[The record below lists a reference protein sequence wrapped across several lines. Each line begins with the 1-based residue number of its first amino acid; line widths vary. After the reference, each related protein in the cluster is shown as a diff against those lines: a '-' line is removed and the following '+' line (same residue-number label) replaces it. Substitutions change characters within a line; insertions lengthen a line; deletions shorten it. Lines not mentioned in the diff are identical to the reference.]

1 MKPIKLHMEFIGPY
15 KNETIDFRDL
25 NDSLFLISGRTGSGK
40 SMIFDAITYAL
51 FATASTESRG
61 GESLRSQFASDDEL
75 SKVHLDFSHR
85 GKEYR
90 IERVLT
96 YKKRKNKTPTT
107 GQAAIYNEFQEL
119 LASGLKEVSV
129 YVEELLQMSAR
140 QFRQIALLPQGEFK
154 KLLTANSGEKEEI
167 LKTLFGTERF
177 NDVYKSIYKEF
188 KTKENNLDLLSKE
201 IETKFSV
208 VTSEPILEFNTSLK
222 QFEASIEEKREDL
235 SKKRDGLKPVV
246 SSIETLSEEI
256 DLDRKHNE
264 RVTEYKNTEFKLNEL
279 MTQKDEVKNT
289 EETLRVVEE
298 LSKIK
303 EIFNLEKSI
312 SKKLSESIQKE
323 HELSKRLVNDEK
335 KLELVNETID
345 QLKEKDDIIK
355 KKEKALSIFNKY
367 YTERYKNLDVSI
379 NHAENE
385 ITELKD
391 HTKKLTDDISI
402 KTKELEK
409 MDVSYD
415 ALRALSEN
423 RHSLQ
428 LNITQLKRDI
438 LDAKREDEKVK
449 TLESYIKEKEKH
461 IENLT
466 KVTKEKDKIIESFSD
481 MSLETSDSINH
492 LLSHLEVGKPC
503 PVCQTIVTEYPNH
516 KEMMDESTKETLT
529 DLMNHIESLKK
540 DIDTLEIKI
549 EAAKSNINDDRKD
562 INSLNVSLSKLNVEF
577 KNIEEKYTY
586 QNDKLKKKE
595 ALDREVNELNQS
607 LTQKREALT
616 YKDKSLIDLKNMK
629 DEFVKETG
637 LKDFNSLEKEIDVL
651 SHSINSHH
659 EMLKESESKRQ
670 DLLVK
675 VAKLNT
681 EVSSLKENITSYQL
695 DLNEYTPK
703 IESFLETYESI
714 DRSNIEDYFK
724 IDYNSLKKEV
734 DTFYNNVHELEFTL
748 TKLKESLDSFEVI
761 DVSKKEERLL
771 ELETKKDSLTQLITE
786 TEYQLNKDLALKK
799 ELVESIKKYNDAREI
814 VRQLS
819 VLEKIIN
826 GNSEGKRST
835 HPTLSRFVLIHYLEL
850 ILVYAN
856 KRLTEMTNG
865 RYELRRKDTYNA
877 SEALII
883 DVFDHFNN
891 ETRNIATLSGGET
904 FQASLALSLSL
915 SEVIQHEAG
924 SINMDMLL
932 IDEGFGTLDE
942 ETLNTAI
949 NTLVDIQTRG
959 KMVGIISH
967 VEELKTRLQ
976 NIVYVE
982 TENERSTTKIVTY
995 LS

>member
-651 SHSINSHH
+651 SHSINNHH
-659 EMLKESESKRQ
+659 KMLKESESKRQ

-976 NIVYVE
+976 NIIYVE

>member
-107 GQAAIYNEFQEL
+107 GQAAIYNEFREL

-651 SHSINSHH
+651 SHSINNHH
-659 EMLKESESKRQ
+659 KMLKESESKRQ

-734 DTFYNNVHELEFTL
+734 DTFYSNVHELEFTL

-814 VRQLS
+814 VRKLS
-819 VLEKIIN
+819 ILEKIIN

>member
-107 GQAAIYNEFQEL
+107 GQAAIYNEFGEL

-129 YVEELLQMSAR
+129 YVEGLLQMTAR

-208 VTSEPILEFNTSLK
+208 VTTEPIFEFNTSLK
-222 QFEASIEEKREDL
+222 EFEASIEEKREDL

-246 SSIETLSEEI
+246 QSIEKLSEEI
-256 DLDRKHNE
+256 DLDRQHNE
-264 RVTEYKNTEFKLNEL
+264 KVTEYKNTETSL
-279 MTQKDEVKNT
+279 KDLVTKQYKIKQT
-289 EETLRVVEE
+289 EKTLHVVDE

-312 SKKLSESIQKE
+312 SKKLSESVQKE
-323 HELSKRLVNDEK
+323 DELSKILEHDENELKTVANTIDNLKDRENLIESKEK
-335 KLELVNETID
+335 KLSTL
-345 QLKEKDDIIK
+345 
-355 KKEKALSIFNKY
+355 NKY
-367 YTERYKNLDVSI
+367 HTERYKNLDSSI
-379 NHAENE
+379 QHAENE
-385 ITELKD
+385 IAELKG
-391 HTKKLTDDISI
+391 HTEKLTNDISI
-402 KTKELEK
+402 KTKELEETN
-409 MDVSYD
+409 VSYD
-415 ALRALSEN
+415 ALRVLSEN
-423 RHSLQ
+423 RHSIQ
-428 LNITQLKRDI
+428 LNITELKRDI
-438 LDAKREDEKVK
+438 EDAEREEKKVK
-449 TLESYIKEKEKH
+449 ELELHLKKHDKLMNELTIMEKEKGS
-461 IENLT
+461 
-466 KVTKEKDKIIESFSD
+466 IIEAFTE
-481 MSLETSDSINH
+481 MSLETSDSIHH

-503 PVCQTIVTEYPNH
+503 PVCQTIVTEYPEH

-529 DLMNHIESLKK
+529 DLMNRIESLKK
-540 DIDTLEIKI
+540 EIDTLEIRI
-549 EAAKSNINDDRKD
+549 EAAKGNISDERKD
-562 INSLNVSLSKLNVEF
+562 MNSLNEALYKLNVEF

-586 QNDKLKKKE
+586 QNDQLKKKE
-595 ALDREVNELNQS
+595 ALDREVNELKQS
-607 LTQKREALT
+607 LTQKKEALT
-616 YKDKSLIDLKNMK
+616 YKNKSLIELKNMK

-659 EMLKESESKRQ
+659 ERLKESESKRQ

-681 EVSSLKENITSYQL
+681 EVSSLRENISSFEA

-703 IESFLETYESI
+703 IESFLEKYDSV

-724 IDYNSLKKEV
+724 IDYNSLKNEV

-748 TKLKESLDSFEVI
+748 TKLKESLDSFDVI
-761 DVSKKEERLL
+761 DVSKKEERLV
-771 ELETKKDSLTQLITE
+771 ELETKKNELTQLITE
-786 TEYQLNKDLALKK
+786 TEYQLNKDLALKE
-799 ELVESIKKYNDAREI
+799 ELVDSIKKYNDAREI
-814 VRQLS
+814 VRKLS
-819 VLEKIIN
+819 ILEKIIN

-856 KRLTEMTNG
+856 KRLSEMTNG

-976 NIVYVE
+976 NIIYVE

>member
-367 YTERYKNLDVSI
+367 YTERFKNLDVSI

-651 SHSINSHH
+651 SHSINNHH
-659 EMLKESESKRQ
+659 KMLKESESKRQ

>member
-335 KLELVNETID
+335 KLELVNETLD

-391 HTKKLTDDISI
+391 HTKKLTNDISI

-651 SHSINSHH
+651 SHSIDSHH
-659 EMLKESESKRQ
+659 ERLKETESKRQ

>member
-367 YTERYKNLDVSI
+367 YTERFKNLDVSI

-449 TLESYIKEKEKH
+449 TLESYVKEKEKH

-651 SHSINSHH
+651 SHSINNHH
-659 EMLKESESKRQ
+659 KMLKESESKRQ

>member
-107 GQAAIYNEFQEL
+107 GQAAIYNEFGEL

-129 YVEELLQMSAR
+129 YVEGLLQMTAR

-208 VTSEPILEFNTSLK
+208 VTTEPILEFNTSLK
-222 QFEASIEEKREDL
+222 QFETSINEKKEDL

-246 SSIETLSEEI
+246 QSIEKLSEEI
-256 DLDRKHNE
+256 DLERKHNE
-264 RVTEYKNTEFKLNEL
+264 KVTEYKNTETSL
-279 MTQKDEVKNT
+279 KDLVTKQYKIKET
-289 EETLRVVEE
+289 EKTLHVVDE

-312 SKKLSESIQKE
+312 SKKLSESVQKE
-323 HELSKRLVNDEK
+323 DELSKSLERDENELETVANTIDNLKDREHLIESKEK
-335 KLELVNETID
+335 KL
-345 QLKEKDDIIK
+345 
-355 KKEKALSIFNKY
+355 SILNKY
-367 YTERYKNLDVSI
+367 YTERYKNLDSSI
-379 NHAENE
+379 QHAENE
-385 ITELKD
+385 IAELKG
-391 HTKKLTDDISI
+391 HTEKLTNDISI
-402 KTKELEK
+402 KTKELEET
-409 MDVSYD
+409 DVSYD
-415 ALRALSEN
+415 ALRVLSEN

-428 LNITQLKRDI
+428 LNITELKRDI
-438 LDAKREDEKVK
+438 EDAEREEKKVK
-449 TLESYIKEKEKH
+449 ELELHLKEHDKLMNELTIMEKEKDS
-461 IENLT
+461 ILEAFT
-466 KVTKEKDKIIESFSD
+466 E
-481 MSLETSDSINH
+481 MSLETSDSIHH

-503 PVCQTIVTEYPNH
+503 PVCQMIVTEYPEH
-516 KEMMDESTKETLT
+516 KEMMDESTKDILT
-529 DLMNHIESLKK
+529 DLMNRIELLKK
-540 DIDTLEIKI
+540 DIDTLEIRI
-549 EAAKSNINDDRKD
+549 EAAKGNISDERKD
-562 INSLNVSLSKLNVEF
+562 INSLSEALFKLNTEF

-586 QNDKLKKKE
+586 QNDNLKKKE
-595 ALDREVNELNQS
+595 ALDREVNELKQL

-616 YKDKSLIDLKNMK
+616 YKDKSLSDLKNMK

-659 EMLKESESKRQ
+659 ERLKESESKRQ

-675 VAKLNT
+675 ITKLNT
-681 EVSSLKENITSYQL
+681 EVSSLKENIESFEAN
-695 DLNEYTPK
+695 LNEYTPK
-703 IESFLETYESI
+703 IESFLEKYDSV

-724 IDYNSLKKEV
+724 IDYKSLKNEV

-748 TKLKESLDSFEVI
+748 NKLKESLDSFDVI
-761 DVSKKEERLL
+761 DVSKKEERLV
-771 ELETKKDSLTQLITE
+771 ELETKKNTLTQLITE
-786 TEYQLNKDLALKK
+786 TEYQLNKDLALKE
-799 ELVESIKKYNDAREI
+799 ELVDLIKKYNDAREI
-814 VRQLS
+814 VRKLS
-819 VLEKIIN
+819 ILEKIIN

-856 KRLTEMTNG
+856 KRLSEMTNG

-967 VEELKTRLQ
+967 VEELKARLQ
-976 NIVYVE
+976 NIIYVE

>member
-651 SHSINSHH
+651 SHSINNHH
-659 EMLKESESKRQ
+659 KMLKESESKRQ

>member
-25 NDSLFLISGRTGSGK
+25 NNSLFLISGRTGSGK

-107 GQAAIYNEFQEL
+107 GQAAIYNEFREL

-129 YVEELLQMSAR
+129 YVEGLLQMTAR

-188 KTKENNLDLLSKE
+188 KTKENKLDLLSKE

-208 VTSEPILEFNTSLK
+208 VTTERVLEFNTSLK
-222 QFEASIEEKREDL
+222 QFETSINEKKEDL
-235 SKKRDGLKPVV
+235 NKKRDGLKPVV
-246 SSIETLSEEI
+246 QSIEKLSEEI
-256 DLDRKHNE
+256 DLDRQHNE
-264 RVTEYKNTEFKLNEL
+264 KVTEYKNTETLL
-279 MTQKDEVKNT
+279 KDLVTKQYKIKET
-289 EETLRVVEE
+289 EKTLHVVDE

-312 SKKLSESIQKE
+312 SKKLSESVQKE
-323 HELSKRLVNDEK
+323 DELSKSLERDENELETVANTIDNLKDREHLIESKEK
-335 KLELVNETID
+335 KL
-345 QLKEKDDIIK
+345 
-355 KKEKALSIFNKY
+355 SILNKY
-367 YTERYKNLDVSI
+367 HTERYKNLDSSSQ
-379 NHAENE
+379 HAENE
-385 ITELKD
+385 IAELKG
-391 HTKKLTDDISI
+391 HTEKLTNDISI
-402 KTKELEK
+402 KTKELEETN
-409 MDVSYD
+409 VSYD
-415 ALRALSEN
+415 ALRVLSEN

-428 LNITQLKRDI
+428 LNITELKRDI
-438 LDAKREDEKVK
+438 EDAEREEKKVK
-449 TLESYIKEKEKH
+449 ELELHLKEHDKLMNELTIMEKEKDS
-461 IENLT
+461 ILEAFT
-466 KVTKEKDKIIESFSD
+466 E
-481 MSLETSDSINH
+481 MSLETSDSIHH

-503 PVCQTIVTEYPNH
+503 PVCQTIVTEYPEH
-516 KEMMDESTKETLT
+516 KEMMDECTKEALT
-529 DLMNHIESLKK
+529 DLMNRIESLKK
-540 DIDTLEIKI
+540 EIDTLEIRI
-549 EAAKSNINDDRKD
+549 EAAKGNISDERKD
-562 INSLNVSLSKLNVEF
+562 INSLTEALSKLNVEF

-586 QNDKLKKKE
+586 QNDQLKKKE
-595 ALDREVNELNQS
+595 ALDREVNELKQL

-616 YKDKSLIDLKNMK
+616 YKDKSLSDLKNMK

-637 LKDFNSLEKEIDVL
+637 LNDFNSLKKEINVL
-651 SHSINSHH
+651 SRSINNHH
-659 EMLKESESKRQ
+659 EMLKESETKRQ

-675 VAKLNT
+675 ITKLNT
-681 EVSSLKENITSYQL
+681 EVSSLKENIESFEAN
-695 DLNEYTPK
+695 LNEYTPK
-703 IESFLETYESI
+703 IESFLEKYDSV

-724 IDYNSLKKEV
+724 IDYKSLKNEV

-748 TKLKESLDSFEVI
+748 NKLKESLDSFEII
-761 DVSKKEERLL
+761 DVSKKEERLV
-771 ELETKKDSLTQLITE
+771 ELETKKNELTQLITE
-786 TEYQLNKDLALKK
+786 TEYQLNKDLALKE
-799 ELVESIKKYNDAREI
+799 ELVDSIKKYNDAREI
-814 VRQLS
+814 VRKLS

-976 NIVYVE
+976 NIIYVE

>member
-264 RVTEYKNTEFKLNEL
+264 RVTEYKNTETSL
-279 MTQKDEVKNT
+279 KDLITKQYKIKET
-289 EETLRVVEE
+289 EKTLHVVEE

-312 SKKLSESIQKE
+312 SKKLSESVQKE
-323 HELSKRLVNDEK
+323 DELSKSLEHDENELKTVTYTIDNLKNKENLIESKEK
-335 KLELVNETID
+335 KLSTL
-345 QLKEKDDIIK
+345 
-355 KKEKALSIFNKY
+355 NKY
-367 YTERYKNLDVSI
+367 YTERYNNLDSSI
-379 NHAENE
+379 QHAENE
-385 ITELKD
+385 IAELKG
-391 HTKKLTDDISI
+391 HTEKLTNDISI
-402 KTKELEK
+402 KTKELEET
-409 MDVSYD
+409 DVSYD
-415 ALRALSEN
+415 ALRVLSEN

-428 LNITQLKRDI
+428 LNITELKRDI
-438 LDAKREDEKVK
+438 EDAEREEKKVK
-449 TLESYIKEKEKH
+449 ELELHLKEHDKLMNELTIMEKEKDS
-461 IENLT
+461 ILEAFT
-466 KVTKEKDKIIESFSD
+466 E
-481 MSLETSDSINH
+481 MSLETSDSIHH

-503 PVCQTIVTEYPNH
+503 PVCQTIVTEYPEH
-516 KEMMDESTKETLT
+516 KEMMDECTKEALT
-529 DLMNHIESLKK
+529 DLMNRIESLKK
-540 DIDTLEIKI
+540 DIDMLEIRI
-549 EAAKSNINDDRKD
+549 EAAKGNISDERKD
-562 INSLNVSLSKLNVEF
+562 INNLTEALSKLNTEF

-586 QNDKLKKKE
+586 QNDQLKKKE

-607 LTQKREALT
+607 LTQKKEALT
-616 YKDKSLIDLKNMK
+616 YKNKSLIELKNMK

-659 EMLKESESKRQ
+659 ERLKESESKRQ

-681 EVSSLKENITSYQL
+681 EVSSLRENISSFEA

-703 IESFLETYESI
+703 IESFLQTYDSV

-748 TKLKESLDSFEVI
+748 TKLKESLDSFDVI
-761 DVSKKEERLL
+761 DVSKKEERLV
-771 ELETKKDSLTQLITE
+771 ELETKKNELTQLITE
-786 TEYQLNKDLALKK
+786 NEYQLNKDLALKE
-799 ELVESIKKYNDAREI
+799 ELVDSIKKYNDAREI
-814 VRQLS
+814 VGELS
-819 VLEKIIN
+819 ILEKIIN

>member
-345 QLKEKDDIIK
+345 QLKEKDAIIK

-651 SHSINSHH
+651 SHSINNHH
-659 EMLKESESKRQ
+659 KMLKESESKRQ

-734 DTFYNNVHELEFTL
+734 DTFYSKVHELEFTL

>member
-379 NHAENE
+379 KHHENE
-385 ITELKD
+385 VTDLKD
-391 HTKKLTDDISI
+391 HTKKLTNDISI

-651 SHSINSHH
+651 SHSINNHH
-659 EMLKESESKRQ
+659 KMLKESESKRQ

>member
-1 MKPIKLHMEFIGPY
+1 
-15 KNETIDFRDL
+15 
-25 NDSLFLISGRTGSGK
+25 
-40 SMIFDAITYAL
+40 
-51 FATASTESRG
+51 
-61 GESLRSQFASDDEL
+61 
-75 SKVHLDFSHR
+75 
-85 GKEYR
+85 
-90 IERVLT
+90 
-96 YKKRKNKTPTT
+96 
-107 GQAAIYNEFQEL
+107 
-119 LASGLKEVSV
+119 
-129 YVEELLQMSAR
+129 
-140 QFRQIALLPQGEFK
+140 
-154 KLLTANSGEKEEI
+154 
-167 LKTLFGTERF
+167 
-177 NDVYKSIYKEF
+177 
-188 KTKENNLDLLSKE
+188 
-201 IETKFSV
+201 
-208 VTSEPILEFNTSLK
+208 
-222 QFEASIEEKREDL
+222 
-235 SKKRDGLKPVV
+235 
-246 SSIETLSEEI
+246 
-256 DLDRKHNE
+256 
-264 RVTEYKNTEFKLNEL
+264 
-279 MTQKDEVKNT
+279 
-289 EETLRVVEE
+289 
-298 LSKIK
+298 
-303 EIFNLEKSI
+303 
-312 SKKLSESIQKE
+312 
-323 HELSKRLVNDEK
+323 
-335 KLELVNETID
+335 
-345 QLKEKDDIIK
+345 
-355 KKEKALSIFNKY
+355 
-367 YTERYKNLDVSI
+367 
-379 NHAENE
+379 
-385 ITELKD
+385 
-391 HTKKLTDDISI
+391 
-402 KTKELEK
+402 
-409 MDVSYD
+409 
-415 ALRALSEN
+415 
-423 RHSLQ
+423 
-428 LNITQLKRDI
+428 
-438 LDAKREDEKVK
+438 
-449 TLESYIKEKEKH
+449 
-461 IENLT
+461 
-466 KVTKEKDKIIESFSD
+466 
-481 MSLETSDSINH
+481 
-492 LLSHLEVGKPC
+492 
-503 PVCQTIVTEYPNH
+503 
-516 KEMMDESTKETLT
+516 
-529 DLMNHIESLKK
+529 
-540 DIDTLEIKI
+540 
-549 EAAKSNINDDRKD
+549 
-562 INSLNVSLSKLNVEF
+562 
-577 KNIEEKYTY
+577 
-586 QNDKLKKKE
+586 
-595 ALDREVNELNQS
+595 
-607 LTQKREALT
+607 
-616 YKDKSLIDLKNMK
+616 MK

-651 SHSINSHH
+651 SHSINNHH
-659 EMLKESESKRQ
+659 KMLKESESKRQ

-976 NIVYVE
+976 NIIYVE

>member
-577 KNIEEKYTY
+577 KNVEEKYTS
-586 QNDKLKKKE
+586 QNDQLKKKE

-651 SHSINSHH
+651 SHSINNHH
-659 EMLKESESKRQ
+659 KMLKESESKRQ

>member
-25 NDSLFLISGRTGSGK
+25 NNSLFLISGRTGSGK

-107 GQAAIYNEFQEL
+107 GQAAIYNEFGEL

-129 YVEELLQMSAR
+129 FVEDLLQMTAR

-208 VTSEPILEFNTSLK
+208 VTTEPIFEFNTSLK
-222 QFEASIEEKREDL
+222 EFEASIEEKREDL

-246 SSIETLSEEI
+246 SSIEKLSEEI

-264 RVTEYKNTEFKLNEL
+264 KVTEYKNTETSL
-279 MTQKDEVKNT
+279 KDLVTKQYKIKET
-289 EETLRVVEE
+289 EKTLHVVEE

-312 SKKLSESIQKE
+312 SKKLSESVQKE
-323 HELSKRLVNDEK
+323 DELSKSLEYDENELKTVTYTIDNLKNKENLIESKEK
-335 KLELVNETID
+335 KLSTL
-345 QLKEKDDIIK
+345 
-355 KKEKALSIFNKY
+355 NKHS
-367 YTERYKNLDVSI
+367 TERYNNLDSSI
-379 NHAENE
+379 QHAENE
-385 ITELKD
+385 IAELKS
-391 HTKKLTDDISI
+391 HTEKLTNDISL
-402 KTKELEK
+402 KTKELEET
-409 MDVSYD
+409 DVSYD
-415 ALRALSEN
+415 ALRVLSEN

-428 LNITQLKRDI
+428 LNITELKRDI
-438 LDAKREDEKVK
+438 EDAEREEKKVK
-449 TLESYIKEKEKH
+449 ELELHLKEHDKLMNELIIMEKEKDS
-461 IENLT
+461 ILKAFTE
-466 KVTKEKDKIIESFSD
+466 
-481 MSLETSDSINH
+481 MSLETSDSIHH

-503 PVCQTIVTEYPNH
+503 PVCQTIVTEYPEH

-529 DLMNHIESLKK
+529 DLMNRIESLKK
-540 DIDTLEIKI
+540 EIDTLEIRI
-549 EAAKSNINDDRKD
+549 EAAKGNISDERKD
-562 INSLNVSLSKLNVEF
+562 MNSLNEALSKLNVEF

-586 QNDKLKKKE
+586 QNDNLKKKE
-595 ALDREVNELNQS
+595 ALDREVNELKQL

-616 YKDKSLIDLKNMK
+616 YKDKSLSDLKNMK

-637 LKDFNSLEKEIDVL
+637 LNDFNSLKKEIDVL
-651 SHSINSHH
+651 SRSINNHH
-659 EMLKESESKRQ
+659 EMLKESETKRQ

-675 VAKLNT
+675 ITKLNT
-681 EVSSLKENITSYQL
+681 EVSSLKENIESFEAN
-695 DLNEYTPK
+695 LNEYTPK
-703 IESFLETYESI
+703 IESFLEKYDSV

-724 IDYNSLKKEV
+724 IDYNSLKNEV
-734 DTFYNNVHELEFTL
+734 DTFYSNVHELEFTL
-748 TKLKESLDSFEVI
+748 NKLKETLDSFDVI
-761 DVSKKEERLL
+761 DVSKKEERLV
-771 ELETKKDSLTQLITE
+771 ELETKKNELTQLITE
-786 TEYQLNKDLALKK
+786 TEYQLNKDLALKE
-799 ELVESIKKYNDAREI
+799 ELVDLIKKYNDAREI
-814 VRQLS
+814 VRKLS
-819 VLEKIIN
+819 ILEKIIN

-976 NIVYVE
+976 NIIYVE

>member
-107 GQAAIYNEFQEL
+107 GQAAIYNEFGEL

-129 YVEELLQMSAR
+129 YVEVLLQMTAR

-208 VTSEPILEFNTSLK
+208 VTTEPILEFNTSLK
-222 QFEASIEEKREDL
+222 QFETSINEKKEDL

-246 SSIETLSEEI
+246 QSIEKLSEEI
-256 DLDRKHNE
+256 DLERKHNE
-264 RVTEYKNTEFKLNEL
+264 KVTEYKNTETSL
-279 MTQKDEVKNT
+279 KDLVTKQYKIKET
-289 EETLRVVEE
+289 EKTLHVVDE

-312 SKKLSESIQKE
+312 SKKLSESVQKE
-323 HELSKRLVNDEK
+323 DELSKSLERDENELETVANTIDNLKDREHLIESKEK
-335 KLELVNETID
+335 KL
-345 QLKEKDDIIK
+345 
-355 KKEKALSIFNKY
+355 SILNKY
-367 YTERYKNLDVSI
+367 YTERYKNLDSSI
-379 NHAENE
+379 QHAENE
-385 ITELKD
+385 IAELKG
-391 HTKKLTDDISI
+391 HTEKLTNDISI
-402 KTKELEK
+402 KTKELEET
-409 MDVSYD
+409 DVSYD
-415 ALRALSEN
+415 ALRVLSEN

-428 LNITQLKRDI
+428 LNITELKRDI
-438 LDAKREDEKVK
+438 EDAEREEKKVK
-449 TLESYIKEKEKH
+449 ELELHLKEHDKLMNELTIMEKEKDS
-461 IENLT
+461 ILEAFT
-466 KVTKEKDKIIESFSD
+466 E
-481 MSLETSDSINH
+481 MSLETSDSIHH

-503 PVCQTIVTEYPNH
+503 PVCQMIVTEYPEH
-516 KEMMDESTKETLT
+516 KEMMDESTKDILT
-529 DLMNHIESLKK
+529 DLMNRIESLKK
-540 DIDTLEIKI
+540 DIDTLEIRI
-549 EAAKSNINDDRKD
+549 EAAKGNISDERKD
-562 INSLNVSLSKLNVEF
+562 MNSLNEALSKLNVEF
-577 KNIEEKYTY
+577 KNTEEKYTY
-586 QNDKLKKKE
+586 QNDNLKKKE
-595 ALDREVNELNQS
+595 ALDREVNELKQL

-616 YKDKSLIDLKNMK
+616 YKDKSLSDLKNMK

-659 EMLKESESKRQ
+659 ERLKESESKRQ

-681 EVSSLKENITSYQL
+681 EVSSLRENISSFEA

-703 IESFLETYESI
+703 IESFLQTYDSV

-748 TKLKESLDSFEVI
+748 TKLKESLDSFDVI
-761 DVSKKEERLL
+761 DVSKKEERLV
-771 ELETKKDSLTQLITE
+771 ELETKKNELTQLITE
-786 TEYQLNKDLALKK
+786 TEYQLNKDLALKE
-799 ELVESIKKYNDAREI
+799 ELVDLIKKYNDAREI
-814 VRQLS
+814 VSKLS
-819 VLEKIIN
+819 ILEKIIN

-976 NIVYVE
+976 NIIYVE